1 VRDVSYVEQAM
12 SVGLDGCESVPSL
25 WLAMAAEWYTCPRSA
40 GTGGQGVPVGDMAGM
55 EQANFEASTVEEIF
69 ENFVRRILS
78 DSLVDKGSKK
88 QGGGRTLCL
97 VAERTWSEP

>member
-1 VRDVSYVEQAM
+1 MRDVSCVEQAM
-12 SVGLDGCESVPSL
+12 SVSLDGCESVPSL
-25 WLAMAAEWYTCPRSA
+25 WSAMAAEWYTCPRSA

-69 ENFVRRILS
+69 EIFVRRISS

-97 VAERTWSEP
+97 VAERTWSES